1 MNTVLQVIGISKQ
14 FGAVTAASNI
24 SLSLGSTEILGII
37 GANGAGKTTFLNMV
51 TGYLRPDSGIIRY
64 RGSDITSLEPREI
77 TNLGIHRSFQ
87 IPQIFPTL
95 TVFDNVLISIGIAGG
110 ITKNRWVPLRSQTS
124 EAAVVGLLERYRI
137 SDYRDRQAGLLPQ
150 GVRKLLDICMAM
162 VGSPRI
168 LLLDEPTSGVSVE
181 EKMVMMDTILE
192 VIRPREVGILF
203 VEHDME
209 VVEQYANRVVAFSE
223 GEIIAD
229 GLPTEVMSDAEV
241 RAMVVG
247 SDLQSNPR

>member
-1 MNTVLQVIGISKQ
+1 
-14 FGAVTAASNI
+14 
-24 SLSLGSTEILGII
+24 
-37 GANGAGKTTFLNMV
+37 
-51 TGYLRPDSGIIRY
+51 
-64 RGSDITSLEPREI
+64 
-77 TNLGIHRSFQ
+77 
-87 IPQIFPTL
+87 
-95 TVFDNVLISIGIAGG
+95 
-110 ITKNRWVPLRSQTS
+110 
-124 EAAVVGLLERYRI
+124 
-137 SDYRDRQAGLLPQ
+137 
-150 GVRKLLDICMAM
+150 MAM